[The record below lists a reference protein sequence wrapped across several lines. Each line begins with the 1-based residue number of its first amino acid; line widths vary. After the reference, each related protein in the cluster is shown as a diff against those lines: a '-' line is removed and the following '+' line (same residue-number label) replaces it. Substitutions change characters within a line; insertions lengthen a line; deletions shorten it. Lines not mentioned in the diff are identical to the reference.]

1 MSQRSDGDIEIYD
14 SMALY
19 SLSPAYITSLN
30 EWMDVASRLASTNYS
45 LEVSSLRFQ
54 WAKVL

>member
-30 EWMDVASRLASTNYS
+30 EWMDAASRLASTNYS
-45 LEVSSLRFQ
+45 L
-54 WAKVL
+54 